1 MLEIK
6 LDLRPDF
13 KKMLE
18 IAFERNYSKSYAS
31 LEEFLADVLDNA
43 VKNII
48 TKEAFENKGFVISL
62 KSESDYNWKRIKNEF
77 YRFLFW

>member
-62 KSESDYNWKRIKNEF
+62 KSESDYN
-77 YRFLFW
+77 

>member
-18 IAFERNYSKSYAS
+18 ITFERNYSKSYAS

-62 KSESDYNWKRIKNEF
+62 KD
-77 YRFLFW
+77 